1 MKLSLK
7 FQDNPNHH
15 NQNQNQNQNPILKAK
30 LPITIFNQPFISTTT
45 ASTISSSSDLSFS
58 LSTNFP
64 SGPSL
69 KLSYFPTAT
78 TTVSSPFS
86 LSLKSGLGLF
96 GSPHDSPLVFSANFS
111 LSPTNAPIPTFSLHF
126 KPQLG
131 HFSLKRSTFSDP
143 PSNQV
148 SGSFSNGGV
157 KVNSGSYSNG
167 AVSFESFDSGSFSNS
182 KLGSGFVSE
191 ELSVWQELKLE
202 PCSRKDGFT
211 NPESLKNCGV
221 DLNSGIGLVPERQL
235 ALNDSG
241 KDGIL
246 HGVAVMART
255 VFPVTKRL
263 TVNMRWGVNF
273 PADLRK
279 TMPYLRVNK
288 IGIERVEEVKEV
300 VKNSGE
306 NNVGDLELLKGM
318 SFWMRKDLES
328 LEKENREMKQSLEE
342 MRSGI
347 SVKNFRGERDVIG
360 KKVLPPT
367 SESSS
372 EFDRWRSKK
381 SGGEENGQ
389 RESKKPTNRVSDV
402 ESELQRAIKAAS
414 L

>member
-1 MKLSLK
+1 M
-7 FQDNPNHH
+7 
-15 NQNQNQNQNPILKAK
+15 
-30 LPITIFNQPFISTTT
+30 
-45 ASTISSSSDLSFS
+45 
-58 LSTNFP
+58 
-64 SGPSL
+64 
-69 KLSYFPTAT
+69 
-78 TTVSSPFS
+78 
-86 LSLKSGLGLF
+86 
-96 GSPHDSPLVFSANFS
+96 
-111 LSPTNAPIPTFSLHF
+111 
-126 KPQLG
+126 
-131 HFSLKRSTFSDP
+131 
-143 PSNQV
+143 
-148 SGSFSNGGV
+148 
-157 KVNSGSYSNG
+157 NSGSYSNG
-167 AVSFESFDSGSFSNS
+167 AVSFDSGSFSNG

-221 DLNSGIGLVPERQL
+221 DLNSGIGLVSERQL
-235 ALNDSG
+235 ALKDSG

-279 TMPYLRVNK
+279 TMPYLSVNK

-318 SFWMRKDLES
+318 CFWTRRDLES

-342 MRSGI
+342 MRLGI
-347 SVKNFRGERDVIG
+347 SVKNFRGESDVIG
-360 KKVLPPT
+360 KKLLPPT

-372 EFDRWRSKK
+372 EFERWRSKK

-389 RESKKPTNRVSDV
+389 RESKKSTNRVSDV

>member
-7 FQDNPNHH
+7 FQENPNH
-15 NQNQNQNQNPILKAK
+15 QNQNPILKAK

-45 ASTISSSSDLSFS
+45 TSTTTTTTTSSSDLSFS

-69 KLSYFPTAT
+69 KLSYFPTT
-78 TTVSSPFS
+78 TTVSSLFS

-96 GSPHDSPLVFSANFS
+96 GSPHNSPLVFSANFS
-111 LSPTNAPIPTFSLHF
+111 LSPTNTPIPTFSLHF

-143 PSNQV
+143 SSNQV
-148 SGSFSNGGV
+148 SGSFSNGGIE
-157 KVNSGSYSNG
+157 VNSGSYSNG
-167 AVSFESFDSGSFSNS
+167 VVSFDSGSFSNG
-182 KLGSGFVSE
+182 KLGSGFVSD
-191 ELSVWQELKLE
+191 ELSVWQELKLD

-211 NPESLKNCGV
+211 NPESLKNCGF
-221 DLNSGIGLVPERQL
+221 DLNSGIGLVSERQL
-235 ALNDSG
+235 ALKDSG

-255 VFPVTKRL
+255 VFPVAKRL

-318 SFWMRKDLES
+318 FFWMRKDLES
-328 LEKENREMKQSLEE
+328 LEKENREMKQGLEE
-342 MRSGI
+342 MRLGI
-347 SVKNFRGERDVIG
+347 SVKNFRGESDVIG
-360 KKVLPPT
+360 KKVVPPT

-372 EFDRWRSKK
+372 EFERWRSKK

-389 RESKKPTNRVSDV
+389 RESKKSTNRVSDV

>member
-1 MKLSLK
+1 MLIFDFGEKRKHHKEPQTLTAPQDMKLSLK
-7 FQDNPNHH
+7 FQENPNHH
-15 NQNQNQNQNPILKAK
+15 NQNQNPNQNPILKAK

-45 ASTISSSSDLSFS
+45 TSSSDLSFS

-69 KLSYFPTAT
+69 KLSYFPTT
-78 TTVSSPFS
+78 TTVS
-86 LSLKSGLGLF
+86 
-96 GSPHDSPLVFSANFS
+96 GSSSNNS
-111 LSPTNAPIPTFSLHF
+111 
-126 KPQLG
+126 
-131 HFSLKRSTFSDP
+131 RSY
-143 PSNQV
+143 SNGVV
-148 SGSFSNGGV
+148 SFDFGSFSNG
-157 KVNSGSYSNG
+157 
-167 AVSFESFDSGSFSNS
+167 
-182 KLGSGFVSE
+182 KLGSGFASD

-221 DLNSGIGLVPERQL
+221 DLNSGIGLVSERQL
-235 ALNDSG
+235 ALKDSG

-263 TVNMRWGVNF
+263 TVNMRWGMNF

-279 TMPYLRVNK
+279 TMPYLSVNK

-318 SFWMRKDLES
+318 CFWTRRDLES

-342 MRSGI
+342 MRLGI
-347 SVKNFRGERDVIG
+347 SVKIFRGESDVIG

-372 EFDRWRSKK
+372 EFERWRSKK

-389 RESKKPTNRVSDV
+389 RESKKSTNRVSDV